1 MLIQGKLA
9 SKKKFKKKTINK
21 KKTICFSI
29 FSKRKRFLSLCG
41 KNQKQKGIKNEMNND
56 TVKENNK

>member
-9 SKKKFKKKTINK
+9 NKTKFKKKTINK

-29 FSKRKRFLSLCG
+29 FSKKKEIFVFMWKKPKTKRA
-41 KNQKQKGIKNEMNND
+41 KERNEQ
-56 TVKENNK
+56 